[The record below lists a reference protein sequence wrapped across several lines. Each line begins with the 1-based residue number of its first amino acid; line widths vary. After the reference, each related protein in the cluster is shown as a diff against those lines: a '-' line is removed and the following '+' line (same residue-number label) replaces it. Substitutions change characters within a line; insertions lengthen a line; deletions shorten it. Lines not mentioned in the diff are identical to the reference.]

1 MTALPL
7 SDRMRDNSPMAATLD
22 RPRIDQL
29 AVAFMVDRV
38 GVDHDTMADLLGVD
52 LAQLVDI
59 LEGREATRR
68 QAGSGVDGLMAIQSL
83 LLSGY
88 TPDGAVLWMNTP
100 TARLDGNAPL
110 SVLMRGKPESISIV
124 LKAAYDRMSS

>member
-1 MTALPL
+1 
-7 SDRMRDNSPMAATLD
+7 MAATLD

-59 LEGREATRR
+59 LEGREATRH
-68 QAGSGVDGLMAIQSL
+68 QARSGVDGLMAIQSL

-100 TARLDGNAPL
+100 TARLDGDAPL